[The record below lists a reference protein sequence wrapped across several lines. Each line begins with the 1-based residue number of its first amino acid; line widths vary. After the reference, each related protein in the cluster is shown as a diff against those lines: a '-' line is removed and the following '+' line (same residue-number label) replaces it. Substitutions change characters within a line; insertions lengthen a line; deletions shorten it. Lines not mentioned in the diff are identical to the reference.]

1 VRTSPAGTLARV
13 QRGLEALYR
22 VDTGVEVDDFMVGSE
37 LRDALVTARRPREQL
52 LVSETEGEMAVA
64 LFIDPEVL
72 ANLLDH
78 DPSCRLGD
86 HNLGDFL
93 LAVEGVSHFVYAIWC
108 ARAARPV
115 SQLELE
121 LQAEIDKYVTCLLTT
136 APEVRVSADLRRLLF
151 GDVTY
156 EPDLD
161 HDEHARYRAANDNAQ
176 RYATWLEHTYV
187 APRRIPEML
196 AELRRFYRLG
206 LAAKLGT
213 IACARRRVA

>member
-1 VRTSPAGTLARV
+1 MLGRV

-22 VDTGVEVDDFMVGSE
+22 VDTGVEVDDFVVGAE
-37 LRDALVTARRPREQL
+37 LRDALVPARRPREQL
-52 LVSETEGEMAVA
+52 LVCEADGEVELA
-64 LFIDPEVL
+64 LFIDPRAL
-72 ANLLDH
+72 ANLTSH
-78 DPSCRLGD
+78 DPARRLGD

-93 LAVEGVSHFVYAIWC
+93 LAIEGVSHFIYAICC
-108 ARAARPV
+108 ARAHRPV

-121 LQAEIDKYVTCLLTT
+121 LQAEVDKYVTCLLTT
-136 APEVRVSADLRRLLF
+136 EPEVAVSAELRRRLF
-151 GDVTY
+151 GDVSY

-176 RYATWLEHTYV
+176 RYATWLEQAFV
-187 APRRIPEML
+187 GPRKIPEML

-213 IACARRRVA
+213 IARAA